1 MSSPYQ
7 ESAPLACIFLGC
19 SVCQWLHQANF
30 HLSPG
35 TALFFSHS
43 LMLDGWIR
51 LHVSQQPVARCCCA
65 LRMDGWV
72 RRPEASDWDGVVCM
86 APVSGIL
93 TRLVVLDVVPDGR
106 FGCGWW
112 WVGRWVWHRG
122 STFLARLPVPPVA
135 PLRYRT
141 PSWPR
146 PPGALDVN
154 VGVIYDRPVPS
165 FLPEFPT
172 QCLVPS
178 HTSCFEAGWV
188 HAGP

>member
-122 STFLARLPVPPVA
+122 STFLARLPVPSRRSPTIPYAFVA
-135 PLRYRT
+135 SAPWGSGCQCRSYL
-141 PSWPR
+141 R
-146 PPGALDVN
+146 PPSTFIFA
-154 VGVIYDRPVPS
+154 
-165 FLPEFPT
+165 
-172 QCLVPS
+172 
-178 HTSCFEAGWV
+178 
-188 HAGP
+188 